1 MQHILE
7 PREYETLIKKA
18 KMLDWNTSVAATT
31 HQVPGMCGPS
41 VYLDIYTRDELVDQL
56 VKENEAR
63 AKKASELWHDRER
76 LRPKEIEADKQRY
89 LKNVWAIAFV
99 IAWILHIARSII

>member
-31 HQVPGMCGPS
+31 HEVMGMMGPS
-41 VYLDIYTRDELVDQL
+41 TYLEIYTKDELIDQ
-56 VKENEAR
+56 
-63 AKKASELWHDRER
+63 
-76 LRPKEIEADKQRY
+76 
-89 LKNVWAIAFV
+89 
-99 IAWILHIARSII
+99 SIGKGK